1 MGFIK
6 KIIGILLLTFVT
18 YVGYFVYKNY
28 DLLIPKIAKFE
39 NSYADQIKARI
50 LKYDK
55 PARVEVINY
64 IKNPNHL
71 FQKDI
76 NDIKKIKVPLNK
88 DSKSYIKIQFF
99 VDETDPT
106 APLMGQFFVLDVATD
121 NLIFEDTI
129 KLE

>member
-99 VDETDPT
+99 VDDRHH
-106 APLMGQFFVLDVATD
+106 LIKIRQR
-121 NLIFEDTI
+121 LIFYSASRCSSNQHSYW
-129 KLE
+129 